1 MREKTTITHG
11 DFLELSSDIAEA
23 IVVNRIGN
31 LDLVWVKGED
41 GVYNFTEGAQ
51 DIFNE
56 NLDTIQQC
64 FRNQFTI
71 INQ

>member
-1 MREKTTITHG
+1 MREKTTITHE

-23 IVVNRIGN
+23 IAVNRIGN

-41 GVYNFTEGAQ
+41 GVYNFTDEAQ

>member
-1 MREKTTITHG
+1 MKEKTTITHE

-23 IVVNRIGN
+23 IVVNRIGI
-31 LDLVWVKGED
+31 LDKMSAEAMDFYWEL
-41 GVYNFTEGAQ
+41 
-51 DIFNE
+51 FNE
-56 NLDTIQQC
+56 NLDIIQQC

>member
-1 MREKTTITHG
+1 MKEKTTITNE

-31 LDLVWVKGED
+31 LDFVWVKGED
-41 GVYNFTEGAQ
+41 GVYNFTEEAQ